1 MRYAVIGTG
10 AIGGYYGA
18 KLARS
23 GQDVHFLLHSDY
35 DFVLRNGLQVNS
47 WQGSFHIDNPHV
59 YNNVQAMPQCDVV
72 LVALKTT
79 NNRLLASLLP
89 PLLAPQT
96 IVVLIQN
103 GIGVEADVQAMLP
116 GVQLAAGLAFI
127 CSSKTKPG
135 VVDHQHYGGLTIAD
149 YSCRSREAVERLAGE
164 LSDAGIEVHR
174 AEYHFARWR
183 KAVWNMPF
191 NGMTVAMQCQTDK
204 LLAEPATRQLI
215 RRQMIEVIR
224 AAQAHGVTGLDEAFA
239 DQMLT
244 TTDAMVPYSPSMRLD
259 WDFGRPMEL
268 NYIYDRPLLMAA
280 QAGSPMPELQQLAD
294 RLHDM
299 ESVLVRE

>member
-59 YNNVQAMPQCDVV
+59 YNNVQAMPQ
-72 LVALKTT
+72 L
-79 NNRLLASLLP
+79 
-89 PLLAPQT
+89 
-96 IVVLIQN
+96 
-103 GIGVEADVQAMLP
+103 EADVQAMLP
-116 GVQLAAGLAFI
+116 GAQLAAGLAFI
-127 CSSKTKPG
+127 CSGKTKPG

-149 YSCRSREAVERLAGE
+149 YSCQSQERVERLADE
-164 LSDAGIEVHR
+164 LAQAGIEVHR

-191 NGMTVAMQCQTDK
+191 NGMTVAMQCQTDR

-215 RRQMIEVIR
+215 RRQMLEVIR
-224 AAQAHGVTGLDEAFA
+224 AAQALGVSGLHDDFVDRMIA
-239 DQMLT
+239 D
-244 TTDAMVPYSPSMRLD
+244 TDAMVPYSPSMRLA

-268 NYIYDRPLLMAA
+268 SYNLRPSAPHGRPGRKSHA
-280 QAGSPMPELQQLAD
+280 
-294 RLHDM
+294 
-299 ESVLVRE
+299 

>member
-59 YNNVQAMPQCDVV
+59 YNNVQAMPQPDVV

-79 NNRLLASLLP
+79 NNRLLATLLP
-89 PLLAPQT
+89 PLLAPHT

-116 GVQLAAGLAFI
+116 DVQLAAGLAFI
-127 CSSKTKPG
+127 CSGKTKPG

-149 YSCRSREAVERLAGE
+149 YSCRSREAVERLADE
-164 LSDAGIEVHR
+164 LAQAGIEVHR

-191 NGMTVAMQCQTDK
+191 NGMTVAMQCQTDR

-215 RRQMIEVIR
+215 RCQMLEVIH
-224 AAQAHGVTGLDEAFA
+224 AAQALGVSGLHDDFA
-239 DQMLT
+239 DRMIAD
-244 TTDAMVPYSPSMRLD
+244 TDAMVPYSPSMRLD

-268 NYIYDRPLLMAA
+268 SYIYDRPLLMAA